1 MVLVLETKAET
12 NPTFLSQVT
21 TVRWTLA
28 SRSKQSYVAT
38 YDQSLWFFDRQ
49 CD

>member
-38 YDQSLWFFDRQ
+38 YVAISLIFRSAM
-49 CD
+49 